1 MLCHKGIGPIDKR
14 PASQCYHIPVLT
26 SNEGGP
32 VIPYYVVDAFASEPF
47 EGNPAGVC
55 VLDDWIDDDLMQR
68 IAAENRL
75 SETAFA
81 VRQAPGSYRLR
92 WFTPTSEI
100 DLCGHA
106 TFGTAF
112 VLFRFYETDASE
124 LHFHAPY
131 KGYDLV
137 CTRMGDRIRMEFPR
151 IAPRPF
157 AFEHE
162 MADAV
167 GAMPSEVLATERD
180 LVLVFDDEATVN
192 DLHPDMQKVTLLEH
206 GLSVYV
212 TAPSSR
218 WDYVARAFW
227 PKIGIPEDPVCGS
240 GHCHVAPYWANKLGK
255 SDLVA
260 YQASARG
267 GTLYCHVDGPR
278 TYLAGP
284 AALYSISELQI

>member
-1 MLCHKGIGPIDKR
+1 M
-14 PASQCYHIPVLT
+14 
-26 SNEGGP
+26 
-32 VIPYYVVDAFASEPF
+32 IPYYVVDAFASKPF

-81 VRQAPGSYRLR
+81 VRQAAGSYLLR
-92 WFTPTSEI
+92 WFTPAAEI

-112 VLFRFYETDASE
+112 VLFSFYEEGARE
-124 LHFHAPY
+124 LRFHAPY
-131 KGYDLV
+131 KGYNLV
-137 CTRMGDRIRMEFPR
+137 CTRMGDRIQMEFPR

-157 AFEHE
+157 AFEQE

-167 GAMPSEVLATERD
+167 GALPSEVLATERD
-180 LVLVFDDEATVN
+180 LVLVFDDESVVN
-192 DLHPDMQKVTLLEH
+192 DMRPDMQKIALLED

-212 TAPSSR
+212 TAPATDPSER
-218 WDYVARAFW
+218 DYVARAFW

-240 GHCHVAPYWANKLGK
+240 MQSALVPYWSERLGK
-255 SDLVA
+255 RELVCR
-260 YQASARG
+260 QTSARG
-267 GTLYCHVDGPR
+267 GTVWCEDTGGAVLISGTGSLY
-278 TYLAGP
+278 
-284 AALYSISELQI
+284 LQGHIL

>member
-1 MLCHKGIGPIDKR
+1 M
-14 PASQCYHIPVLT
+14 
-26 SNEGGP
+26 
-32 VIPYYVVDAFASEPF
+32 IPYYVVDAFASEPF

-55 VLDDWIDDDLMQR
+55 VLDDWIGDDLMQR

-124 LHFHAPY
+124 LRFYAPY

-167 GAMPSEVLATERD
+167 GAMPNEVLATERD

-192 DLHPDMQKVTLLEH
+192 DMRPDMQKVALLEH

-212 TAPSSR
+212 TAPSAK

-240 GHCHVAPYWANKLGK
+240 MQSALVPYWSERLGK
-255 SDLVA
+255 RELVCR
-260 YQASARG
+260 QTSARG
-267 GTLYCHVDGPR
+267 GTVWCEDTGNAVLISGTGSLY
-278 TYLAGP
+278 
-284 AALYSISELQI
+284 LQGHILGQ

>member
-1 MLCHKGIGPIDKR
+1 M
-14 PASQCYHIPVLT
+14 
-26 SNEGGP
+26 
-32 VIPYYVVDAFASEPF
+32 IPYYVVDAFANRPF

-55 VLDDWIDDDLMQR
+55 VLDEWIDDELMQR

-75 SETAFA
+75 SETAFV
-81 VRQAPGSYRLR
+81 VRQAAGPHMLR

-112 VLFRFYETDASE
+112 VLFRFFEPDAQV

-131 KGYDLV
+131 KGYDLA
-137 CTRMGDRIRMEFPR
+137 CTRKGNRIQMEFPR
-151 IAPRPF
+151 IVPQAFPF
-157 AFEHE
+157 QQD

-167 GAMPSEVLATERD
+167 GAMPSEALATERD

-192 DLHPDMQKVTLLEH
+192 DMRPDASRIAQLEH

-212 TAPSSR
+212 TAPSST

-240 GHCHVAPYWANKLGK
+240 MQSALVPYWSERLGQPE
-255 SDLVA
+255 LVCR
-260 YQASARG
+260 QTSPRG
-267 GTLYCHVDGPR
+267 GTVWCEDTGSAVLISG
-278 TYLAGP
+278 TG
-284 AALYSISELQI
+284 ALYLQGRIL